1 MRFFYTLGVTVMIL
15 AFPSWFI
22 AVVADNATAGAI
34 GMLTFVL
41 GVLLTAVGAAMDYRA
56 SQYEPEVVYPTREE
70 YEAYQTAIAEAQQE
84 TSRIVGE
91 TIKGLNTPKDG
102 WPRP

>member
-22 AVVADNATAGAI
+22 AIVAGNTTAGAI
-34 GMLTFVL
+34 GMLTFLL

-56 SQYEPEVVYPTREE
+56 QYVPSTELPVHE
-70 YEAYQTAIAEAQQE
+70 YIKPNPWE
-84 TSRIVGE
+84 TSEARSE
-91 TIKGLNTPKDG
+91 TE